1 MKNKI
6 QLKKYLMYTV
16 IITTILFIVFLILDT
31 YEYNM
36 YTRNFNNKISAIIL
50 ELRHEY
56 PDVTEND
63 IISILN
69 NKNEEKVSLEKY
81 GINLEKDSIILKNK
95 EDHKK
100 IVIINII
107 FFIVIIISIQLTFLK
122 YNKSKDKEINKIARY
137 IEEINKKNYKLH
149 IDENSEDELS
159 ILKNEVYKTTI
170 MLKEAAENSNKE
182 KHQLKKSL
190 EDISHQL
197 KTPLTSILIM
207 LDNIIDNPDM
217 DAEIREDFIRD
228 IKREIITINFF
239 VQTILKL
246 SKIDSNTIDFVK
258 TENTIKEIIEQ
269 SIKKVSAL
277 CDLKNIKIE
286 IEGNEN
292 SKIICDKRWQEEAIS
307 NIIKNCIDH
316 SKENSKLIIKYD
328 ENEVYS
334 TIIIKDFGE
343 GISQKDLPH
352 IFERFYKGENA
363 TSDSIGIGLSLAK
376 AIIEEENGHILVD
389 SDKNGTQFT
398 IKYLKI

>member
-16 IITTILFIVFLILDT
+16 IITTILLIVFLILDT

-36 YTRNFNNKISAIIL
+36 YTKNFNNKISAIIL

-100 IVIINII
+100 FVIINII

>member
-16 IITTILFIVFLILDT
+16 IITTILLIVFLILDT

>member
-36 YTRNFNNKISAIIL
+36 YTKNFNNKISAIIL

-100 IVIINII
+100 FVIINII

-137 IEEINKKNYKLH
+137 IEEINKKNYTLH

-170 MLKEAAENSNKE
+170 MLKEAADNSNKE

-258 TENTIKEIIEQ
+258 TENTIKEIIGQ

>member
-6 QLKKYLMYTV
+6 QLKKYLIYTV

-36 YTRNFNNKISAIIL
+36 YIKNFNNKISAIIL

-100 IVIINII
+100 FVIINII

-137 IEEINKKNYKLH
+137 IEEINKKNYTLH

-170 MLKEAAENSNKE
+170 MLKEAADNSNKE

>member
-6 QLKKYLMYTV
+6 QLKKYLIYTV

-36 YTRNFNNKISAIIL
+36 YTKNFNNKISAIIL

-100 IVIINII
+100 FVIINII

-137 IEEINKKNYKLH
+137 IEEINKKNYTLH

-170 MLKEAAENSNKE
+170 MLKEAADNSNKE

-258 TENTIKEIIEQ
+258 TENTIKEIIGQ

>member
-1 MKNKI
+1 
-6 QLKKYLMYTV
+6 MYTV
-16 IITTILFIVFLILDT
+16 IITTILLIVFLILDT

-36 YTRNFNNKISAIIL
+36 YTKNFNNKISAIIL
-50 ELRHEY
+50 EVRHEY

-100 IVIINII
+100 FVIINII

>member
-36 YTRNFNNKISAIIL
+36 YTKNFNNKISAIIL
-50 ELRHEY
+50 EVRHEY

-69 NKNEEKVSLEKY
+69 NKKEEKVSLEKY

-100 IVIINII
+100 FVIINII

-170 MLKEAAENSNKE
+170 MLKEAADNSNKE

>member
-100 IVIINII
+100 FVIINII

>member
-6 QLKKYLMYTV
+6 QLKKYLIYTV

-36 YTRNFNNKISAIIL
+36 YTKNFNNKISAIIL

-100 IVIINII
+100 FVIINII

-137 IEEINKKNYKLH
+137 IEEINKKNYTLH

-170 MLKEAAENSNKE
+170 MLKEAADNSNKE

-246 SKIDSNTIDFVK
+246 SKIDSDTIDFVK
-258 TENTIKEIIEQ
+258 TENTIKEIIGQ

>member
-36 YTRNFNNKISAIIL
+36 YTKNFNNKISAIIL

-100 IVIINII
+100 FVIINII

-137 IEEINKKNYKLH
+137 IEEINKKNYTLH

-170 MLKEAAENSNKE
+170 MLKEAADNSNKE

>member
-16 IITTILFIVFLILDT
+16 IITTILLIVFLILDT

-36 YTRNFNNKISAIIL
+36 YTKNFNNKISAIIL
-50 ELRHEY
+50 EVRHEY

-100 IVIINII
+100 FVIINII

>member
-6 QLKKYLMYTV
+6 QLKKYLIYTV

-36 YTRNFNNKISAIIL
+36 YTKNFNNKISAIIL

-100 IVIINII
+100 FVIINII

-137 IEEINKKNYKLH
+137 IEEINKKNYTLH

-170 MLKEAAENSNKE
+170 MLKEAADNSNKE